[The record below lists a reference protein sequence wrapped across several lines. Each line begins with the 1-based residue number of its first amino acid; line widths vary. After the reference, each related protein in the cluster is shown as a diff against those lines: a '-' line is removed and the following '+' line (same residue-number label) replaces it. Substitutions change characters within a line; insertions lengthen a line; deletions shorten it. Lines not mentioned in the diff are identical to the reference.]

1 MALPKLATP
10 QFALEIPSNGKRV
23 LFRPFVV
30 KEEKALLMAASAE
43 DQNSMIDAVKNVI
56 AACVIVE
63 SVNVDKLPY
72 FDLEYIFLNIRAKSI
87 GEIVKMEYR
96 HTGGVNYQGIAC
108 EAVTPVEIN
117 LEKVKVEKSADHTNK
132 INLDGNLGMEL
143 RYPTINDIKQITQGD
158 DEIEMLA
165 KCIISV
171 YDNENVYEPDN
182 LADSVQFIESLN
194 SVQFAKVMQFIETIP
209 KLKHSFSY
217 KCRGCGQEDTVVLE
231 GLSDFF

>member
-10 QFALEIPSNGKRV
+10 KFGLDLPSNGQRIT
-23 LFRPFVV
+23 FRPFVV
-30 KEEKALLMAASAE
+30 KEEKMLLMAASAE
-43 DQNSMIDAVKNVI
+43 DQNSMIDAVKDVI
-56 AACVIVE
+56 ASCVTSDI
-63 SVNVDKLPY
+63 NVDTLPY

-96 HTGGVNYQGIAC
+96 HTGSVNYAGIEC
-108 EAVTPVEIN
+108 DAVTPVDIN
-117 LEKVKVEKSADHTNK
+117 LEEVKVQKSEEHTNK
-132 INLDGNLGMEL
+132 IDLDGRLGMEM
-143 RYPTINDIKQITQGD
+143 RYPTISDIKQITQGD

-171 YDNENVYEPDN
+171 YDEEDIYEPDN
-182 LADSVQFIESLN
+182 LADSIEFIEGLN
-194 SVQFAKVMQFIETIP
+194 SVQFAKVMQFIQTIP

-217 KCRGCGQEDTVVLE
+217 KCRGCGQEDTVTLE